1 LNWNIEAKHA
11 TSTEDQE
18 QFMATY
24 DDVSTQNITVMG
36 ICGAVGT
43 FVIIIGLQSMYY
55 RFESQEYQ
63 RKVVTAPTVGPDSL
77 LNDQRSRLNAYGWID
92 RERRLVGIPIDDAMT
107 LTVVRENQQKTRSS
121 DDANSSQRSL

>member
-1 LNWNIEAKHA
+1 
-11 TSTEDQE
+11 
-18 QFMATY
+18 MATY

-63 RKVVTAPTVGPDSL
+63 RKVVTAPTVGPDSTQRVRL
-77 LNDQRSRLNAYGWID
+77 DRSRTTT
-92 RERRLVGIPIDDAMT
+92 RRDPH
-107 LTVVRENQQKTRSS
+107 RRCH
-121 DDANSSQRSL
+121 DANGRSRKSAENKEFG